1 MNYSEDFEISDVT
14 NERDA
19 GSVFDEFGIEPEYV
33 EEQTGGIEIPFD
45 FNVTELKDAYD
56 GEYLQGKPYL
66 SDVIE
71 YDYEDKDTGEKKKNT
86 YCELVLIDSDEKEA
100 YKIRI
105 NLKSDNNVQ
114 ENVHKSSKLYALV
127 VGLINLK
134 NKGAFKNYNHLKKV
148 NLDNI
153 RNIVG
158 EIDDLTVKVKEV
170 QSNNFSYNTF
180 VIVDDE

>member
-14 NERDA
+14 EERDA
-19 GSVFDEFGIEPEYV
+19 GSVFDEFGIEPDYV
-33 EEQTGGIEIPFD
+33 EEQNGGIEIPDD
-45 FNVTELKDAYD
+45 FKVTELKDTYD
-56 GEYLQGKPYL
+56 GDYLQGKPYL

-71 YDYEDKDTGEKKKNT
+71 YEYEDKKTGEKKKST

-105 NLKSDNNVQ
+105 NLKSTDNIQ
-114 ENVHKSSKLYALV
+114 KSVHKSSKLYALV

-153 RNIVG
+153 KNIVSK
-158 EIDDLTVKVKEV
+158 IDDLTVKVKEV
-170 QSNNFSYNTF
+170 QGKEFPYNTF
-180 VIVDDE
+180 VIVDGE